1 MTRSAVG
8 VLLLGCA
15 LAGCN
20 FQAYRSQP
28 LEPGRAAA
36 DFLARRP
43 DDPALREFLARHG
56 APPREWP
63 NPQWSL
69 ADLTLAALFFHPEL
83 EVARA
88 ESAAREAAV
97 TTATRAAPLTAR
109 PVVEHHSR
117 ADPGQS
123 DWSYGLELEFPL
135 SGQDKREARAEEA
148 RQRLAAAR
156 AEQGAAEWR
165 VRSRVRQA
173 FVAHFAALEDAALDT
188 GERSLRAAQA
198 AALKRRLAL
207 GAADSAE
214 TGAALARLGRAELR
228 AGESAARSRETL
240 ARLADALGL
249 PPEAAAAMRLD
260 FSALERTAPAPSPQ
274 ALREAAL
281 RNRSDIRLG
290 LARYA
295 AADASLRL
303 AVASQYPDLRLNP
316 AYLWDQG
323 DNIWALALGIPLQLL
338 QDQEAPIREAD
349 ARRELEARR
358 FTVLQAG
365 VIADAAAAAD
375 AYAASLARLAGAS
388 RAQGAAES
396 TRDRTARALAAG
408 QEDRLALLE
417 AEARALEARR
427 ARLGALAAA
436 QQAWGA
442 LLDASQGGLDPA
454 PTAAS
459 PLALSG
465 GQP

>member
-1 MTRSAVG
+1 LIRSAAG
-8 VLLLGCA
+8 ALLLGCL

-20 FQAYRSQP
+20 LQPYRPQP
-28 LEPGRAAA
+28 LEPERGAA
-36 DFLARRP
+36 DFLARRT
-43 DDPALREFLARHG
+43 DDPALREFRARNS
-56 APPREWP
+56 AASAEWP
-63 NPQWSL
+63 KAQWSL
-69 ADLTLAALFFHPEL
+69 DDLTLAALFFHPAL
-83 EVARA
+83 EAARA
-88 ESAAREAAV
+88 ETAAREAAV
-97 TTATRAAPLTAR
+97 ATATRAAPLTAR

-123 DWSYGLELEFPL
+123 DWSYGLELAIPL
-135 SGQDKREARAEEA
+135 GSRDKREARAEEA

-156 AEQGAAEWR
+156 AEQAAAEWR
-165 VRSRVRQA
+165 VRSQVRQA
-173 FVAHFAALEDAALDT
+173 FVAHFAALEDAALDA
-188 GERSLRAAQA
+188 GERDLRAAQA
-198 AALKRRLAL
+198 VALERRLAM

-214 TGAALARLGRAELR
+214 TGAALGGLERAGLR

-240 ARLADALGL
+240 AWLADALGL
-249 PPEAAAAMRLD
+249 PPEAAAELRLD

-295 AADASLRL
+295 AADAGLRL
-303 AVASQYPDLRLNP
+303 AVASQYPELRLNP

-338 QDQEAPIREAD
+338 QDQEAPIREAE

-365 VIADAAAAAD
+365 VIADAAVAAD

-388 RAQGAAES
+388 RAQAAAES
-396 TRDRTARALAAG
+396 ARDRAARALAAG
-408 QEDRLALLE
+408 QEDRLALLD
-417 AEARALEARR
+417 AETRALEARR

-454 PTAAS
+454 PAAGS